1 MPTTHCVVTRQ
12 SEQVCASR
20 KFLYGSAQM
29 MQIPFPESLPPGFL
43 PMPFDW
49 FQFALLYLACLEAV
63 LLAMPS
69 RWRDKLIEVA
79 FCLRKKTTGTIE
91 D

>member
-20 KFLYGSAQM
+20 KFLYASAQM
-29 MQIPFPESLPPGFL
+29 MQIPFPESLPPGFP

-49 FQFALLYLACLEAV
+49 FQFAMLYLACLEAV

-69 RWRDKLIEVA
+69 KWRGKIIEVA
-79 FCLRKKTTGTIE
+79 VRLPNKRRVDEI